1 MIMPITKLTQL
12 NFLIESS
19 HQIQFDQKLKLTMT
33 NKTQAFLKDSLTI
46 ELDNL
51 STLILTKTSHSGS
64 IKFFR

>member
-64 IKFFR
+64 INFFR

>member
-12 NFLIESS
+12 NFLIEYS